1 MFELTENPDHSTRV
15 RFALDLQPAGP
26 MKLMTPMITR
36 QMRNE
41 VAQLDNLKTILE
53 STPRQAP
60 A

>member
-1 MFELTENPDHSTRV
+1 
-15 RFALDLQPAGP
+15 
-26 MKLMTPMITR
+26 MTPMITR

-53 STPRQAP
+53 STPRQTP